1 MPFKQALGGARE
13 LFSLFKSRFFGY
25 ERPSDAHSATRRSSE
40 AVFIADMDAPGHEL
54 SVAALVDVQDG
65 STGELWSSNG

>member
-25 ERPSDAHSATRRSSE
+25 ERPSDAHSATERSE
-40 AVFIADMDAPGHEL
+40 RADLMAGMDAPGAKL